1 MLITSPGGD
10 RCKLFVSIWA
20 IACCIGLIG
29 SISPTPF
36 SIRFDIAV
44 PSSWSRDVIGVLEA
58 DWDMMIAFPPCTHLA
73 SSGARWFAQK
83 RIKQNKALAFIEV
96 LVNAPIPKICIE
108 NPIGIISTRLYPPT
122 QIIQP
127 FWFGEAA
134 RKATCLWLKGLPPL
148 EPTNIVEPDLVTY
161 QRSDGTTTTFSAD
174 YGGGGPDS
182 GKRRSVTYQGV
193 ANAMANQWGYLFEV

>member
-1 MLITSPGGD
+1 MRILVACECSGRVREAFRAIGHDAWSCDLQPADDNSPYHLQG
-10 RCKLFVSIWA
+10 
-20 IACCIGLIG
+20 
-29 SISPTPF
+29 
-36 SIRFDIAV
+36 
-44 PSSWSRDVIGVLEA
+44 DVIGVLEA